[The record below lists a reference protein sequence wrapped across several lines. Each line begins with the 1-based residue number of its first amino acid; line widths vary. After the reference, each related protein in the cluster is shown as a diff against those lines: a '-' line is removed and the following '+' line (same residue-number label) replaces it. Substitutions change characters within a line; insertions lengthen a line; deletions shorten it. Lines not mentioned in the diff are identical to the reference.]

1 MKEQINPDYYK
12 NKKIETYEA
21 IVSQL
26 SPLEVIGA
34 LKWQIM
40 KYMMRFG
47 EKHGGDIDAS
57 LTDTSKAHWYM
68 EKLIQY
74 LNDLKKSG
82 GVIEKADNVS
92 ELFKE
97 KNK

>member
-1 MKEQINPDYYK
+1 MAEQINPNYYK
-12 NKKIETYEA
+12 DKKIETYEA

-26 SPLEVIGA
+26 SPLEVIGF
-34 LKWQIM
+34 LRGQIM

-47 EKHGGDIDAS
+47 EKHGGDIDVS

-74 LNDLKKSG
+74 LNDLKKNG
-82 GVIEKADNVS
+82 GVIDKVNNVE
-92 ELFKE
+92 ELFNE
-97 KNK
+97 KK

>member
-1 MKEQINPDYYK
+1 
-12 NKKIETYEA
+12 
-21 IVSQL
+21 
-26 SPLEVIGA
+26 
-34 LKWQIM
+34 
-40 KYMMRFG
+40 
-47 EKHGGDIDAS
+47 
-57 LTDTSKAHWYM
+57 M